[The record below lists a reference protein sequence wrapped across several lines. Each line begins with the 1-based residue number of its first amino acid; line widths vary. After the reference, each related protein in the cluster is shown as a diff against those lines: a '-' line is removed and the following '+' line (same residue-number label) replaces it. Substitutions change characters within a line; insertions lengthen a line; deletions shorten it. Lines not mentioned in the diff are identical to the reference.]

1 MEINPNVRKRL
12 IIVQGPTASGKTNLA
27 IDLAKHFNTEIISGD
42 SRQFYKEIGIGTAK
56 PTTSELTE
64 IKHHLID
71 SHSLITEVT
80 AATYAIEARKILNTL
95 FETKNEVVLVGGS
108 GMFIDALTFGLDD
121 IETSSEIKLKL
132 EQRLKTEGLEALVKE
147 VERLDPE
154 FAAIVDKKNPVRI
167 VRALEVIYSSGQ
179 KYSQQRKGFK
189 NDLDCEI
196 VRFSIQWEREKLY
209 ERINQRVEKMLS
221 EGLLDEVKS
230 VMHLRDLKALNTV
243 GYKEFFE
250 FLDGSSTLIEAI
262 EKIKQHSRNY
272 AKRQETW
279 LKRYDDLIR
288 LNPISSESLLEQ
300 SLTILAKTEK
310 EIKK

>member
-1 MEINPNVRKRL
+1 MEIIPNSRKKL

-27 IDLAKHFNTEIISGD
+27 IALAKHFQTEIISGD
-42 SRQFYKEIGIGTAK
+42 SRQFYKEISIGTAK
-56 PTTSELTE
+56 PMASELNE

-71 SHSLITEVT
+71 SHSITTELT
-80 AATYAIEARKILNTL
+80 AASYSIEARKILNVL

-108 GMFIDALTFGLDD
+108 GMFIDALTFGLDE
-121 IETSSEIKLKL
+121 IETSDQIKLEL
-132 EQRLKTEGLEALVKE
+132 EKRLETEGLESLVKD

-154 FAAIVDKKNPVRI
+154 FAAVVDKKNPVRI

-179 KYSQQRKGFK
+179 KYSAQRKGFK
-189 NDLDCEI
+189 NDLNCEI

-209 ERINQRVEKMLS
+209 ERINQRVDNMLS

-230 VMHLRDLKALNTV
+230 VFQFRNLKSLNTV
-243 GYKEFFE
+243 GYKELFDYFDE
-250 FLDGSSTLIEAI
+250 KMTLDEAI

-279 LKRYDDLIR
+279 LKRYNDLQR
-288 LNPISSESLLEQ
+288 LNPTSSESLLQ
-300 SLTILAKTEK
+300 QALTILKEK
-310 EIKK
+310 SKIK